1 MQEKVVEAKGYYDK
15 VRKLVRIPNDVA
27 YQREG
32 IENLAKPFVDGVFT
46 LAIIGPM
53 SAGKSSF
60 INALLEDEDLLP
72 TGHFQTTCTLT
83 ELVYSNSK
91 KMRVEFGDGHV
102 QSYEGDTILGKIKE
116 VAAIPQKYK
125 DLPINHIN
133 QLILEGASLES
144 IWELKDDLAAVAGG
158 IQLDYDLLEEYYNSK
173 SPANIP
179 IHVWVEYPL
188 SDSYKGWRIVDT
200 PGIGAIGGIDKKT
213 KDFLATENV
222 DAAVFLFNGSKEID
236 NKEITEVVSPSYSQL
251 TDIAKERTFFVITR
265 GGESECQIYIKSTMD
280 KAKKLFSEGDNVHIP
295 ADRFFV
301 VDSMLSL
308 LYDCAI
314 KTSNLDPAI
323 FLANIKENYSLF
335 NVDISDN
342 SDAANEEKAKI
353 QSIRRMISFMRDNM
367 EENDI
372 EINSENLNKKILESS
387 GFVIL
392 KKELG
397 EFAKQSK
404 KEAYNKIRERIIEDF
419 EAFGSKKNEDISLL
433 TSKLTKSP
441 EEFRAELEAK
451 LEEVEGFRRHLMSCY
466 GELMI
471 SYGSAKL
478 VPRFNDTK
486 KIVFTSIDTA
496 QYYYQ
501 IESSLDNYAAL
512 TKKDQHIIVQEFIT
526 ECERLTRKNVPTQF
540 RTVVLPPIDFDG
552 AVSRAKVKAT
562 KTESYQVTV
571 RKEGFW
577 EGVKYYV
584 GFGWCGTDAGQKK
597 ETRYR
602 DVVDEGKKFSET
614 KINVK
619 TEIENSIQSLCGTIT
634 KEYINP
640 TGRDIQNQLNAL
652 VEKKREEYS
661 TLEQQ
666 MVSEN
671 ELRDQITLLESE
683 KTSLN
688 DYITEVNNIMA
699 L

>member
-1 MQEKVVEAKGYYDK
+1 MDAIKKMQEKVVEAKGYYDK

-116 VAAIPQKYK
+116 VAAIPQKYN

-144 IWELKDDLAAVAGG
+144 IWELKNELAAVVGG
-158 IQLDYDLLEEYYNSK
+158 IQLDYVLLEEYYNSK

-179 IHVWVEYPL
+179 THVWVEYPL

-200 PGIGAIGGIDKKT
+200 PGIGAIGGIDEKT

-236 NKEITEVVSPSYSQL
+236 NKEIFEVVSSSFNQL

-265 GGESECQIYIKSTMD
+265 GGDPECQIYIESTMD
-280 KAKKLFSEGDNVHIP
+280 KAKKLFSDEDNVHIP

-323 FLANIKENYSLF
+323 FLANIKENYSLLK
-335 NVDISDN
+335 VDSSDN

-353 QSIRRMISFMRDNM
+353 KSIRKMISFLKDNM
-367 EENDI
+367 EENEI
-372 EINSENLNKKILESS
+372 EINSENLNKKIIESS

-419 EAFGSKKNEDISLL
+419 EAFGSKK
-433 TSKLTKSP
+433 K
-441 EEFRAELEAK
+441 
-451 LEEVEGFRRHLMSCY
+451 RRYFFADL
-466 GELMI
+466 
-471 SYGSAKL
+471 
-478 VPRFNDTK
+478 
-486 KIVFTSIDTA
+486 
-496 QYYYQ
+496 
-501 IESSLDNYAAL
+501 
-512 TKKDQHIIVQEFIT
+512 
-526 ECERLTRKNVPTQF
+526 
-540 RTVVLPPIDFDG
+540 
-552 AVSRAKVKAT
+552 
-562 KTESYQVTV
+562 
-571 RKEGFW
+571 
-577 EGVKYYV
+577 
-584 GFGWCGTDAGQKK
+584 
-597 ETRYR
+597 
-602 DVVDEGKKFSET
+602 
-614 KINVK
+614 
-619 TEIENSIQSLCGTIT
+619 
-634 KEYINP
+634 
-640 TGRDIQNQLNAL
+640 
-652 VEKKREEYS
+652 
-661 TLEQQ
+661 
-666 MVSEN
+666 
-671 ELRDQITLLESE
+671 
-683 KTSLN
+683 
-688 DYITEVNNIMA
+688 
-699 L
+699 